1 MIRADDARAERGQCR
16 DARASA
22 SSRRFALRVVGI
34 LLALSFA
41 ALGVACKGSIARP
54 GGVRAAS
61 VYDELSAA
69 LTERYR
75 DARRRFE
82 AGDTGGLAAAR
93 ESVAE
98 LRRAAPEHIGLGIL
112 AQEIELAAQGAALR
126 DALSRTALDEL
137 ASAPSV
143 ARLVLAA
150 RLAPNAADAE
160 ALLRRALELDP
171 RCAWAHYALA
181 HVAARAGDWTRA
193 DDALSRALELD
204 AFLPPARRLQA
215 MLLARDGRR
224 RDAIE
229 AFEAWIEDVADDPR
243 VALREWVESQLDL
256 ATLYVLDE
264 EPDDARELLSELT
277 LEGDLA
283 VRGLTLLAAA
293 EQGSGRANEALHAAR
308 SAEELAPDA
317 ALPWV
322 QEALLRQSWL
332 DDPDGAEAA
341 WRKLLAASQTSG
353 DLGRVLL
360 SMRARLALERA
371 ERRRKRATGE
381 DTP

>member
-1 MIRADDARAERGQCR
+1 MTGGAAARFT
-16 DARASA
+16 ARLVPG
-22 SSRRFALRVVGI
+22 FVGV
-34 LLALSFA
+34 LLAISFTA
-41 ALGVACKGSIARP
+41 FGAACKGSVARP
-54 GGVRAAS
+54 GGAHEAT

-75 DARRRFE
+75 DARRRVD
-82 AGDTGGLAAAR
+82 AGDAAGLAAAR
-93 ESVAE
+93 GSVAE
-98 LRRAAPEHIGLGIL
+98 LRQAAPDHIGLGIL
-112 AQEIELAAQGAALR
+112 AQELELAVHGAAAR
-126 DALSRTALDEL
+126 EALSRAALDEL
-137 ASAPSV
+137 AREPSV
-143 ARLVLAA
+143 AGFVLAA

-181 HVAARAGDWTRA
+181 HAAARAGDWTRA
-193 DDALSRALELD
+193 DEALSRALELD

-229 AFEAWIEDVADDPR
+229 AFEAWGEDVADDPR

-283 VRGLTLLAAA
+283 VRGLTVLAAA
-293 EQGSGRANEALHAAR
+293 EQGSGRPNEALHAAR
-308 SAEELAPDA
+308 AAEELAPDA

-341 WRKLLAASQTSG
+341 WRKLLAASQASG

-381 DTP
+381 DSP